1 MGSGEIPIELGDS
14 WFSEIA
20 LGLASSDDYWRRA
33 LFGRGPS
40 GLPNSD
46 KLRMPINLT
55 WESEHG

>member
-20 LGLASSDDYWRRA
+20 LGLASSDDYWKSTVWTR
-33 LFGRGPS
+33 PS